1 MQMNVDIN
9 KMDLEKHTPMMQQYL
24 RIKAEHP
31 DILLFYRMGD
41 FYELFFDDAHK
52 AANLLD
58 ITLTHRG
65 KTNGDPIPMA
75 GVPYHAADNYL
86 AKLVKQGQSIAI
98 CEQIGD
104 PKTSKGPVKREV
116 VRIVTPGT
124 LTEDSLLD
132 EKQINLLCAIHSEQ
146 INNNETVFGIASLE
160 LSSGHFNIC
169 QVNGIESLKNEVT
182 RLRPAEILLS
192 ENTSHNIQQ
201 ALQQN
206 YPVSFKLLNEWLFTL
221 NHAKQTLAEQYTI
234 SNLDSFACDDVPS
247 ATIAAG
253 CIIDYLKKTQRSALP
268 HLHRFKVDRSAD
280 YILIDANTR
289 RNLELEYHSGGQH
302 NHTLAGILDYT
313 ATPMGSRLLRRWINQ
328 PLRNTNTLAN
338 RNELVEELIN
348 KQAYTNIET
357 ILKQVGDVERILSR
371 IALRSA
377 SPRDLAKL
385 RSSLFVLPELQQSLV
400 SFKSSLLAQ
409 LKEQISEH
417 PETLKLLT
425 EAIIGNPPVVI
436 RDGGFIAKSYDTELD
451 ELRSLQDNASEFLE
465 KLEAKEKQR
474 TGLNTL
480 KVGYNRVHGYYI
492 EVSRN
497 QSEKMPDNYQ
507 RRQTLKASER
517 YITPEL
523 KELED
528 KVLSANE
535 RALAR
540 EKQLYSNILEQ
551 LNTRLLPL
559 QQTAAALA
567 QLDVLNNFAERAD
580 TNHYCKPNFNQAETK
595 QGEINILAGR
605 HPVIEQ
611 VQSQPFSPNDITLNK
626 SQHMFIIT
634 GPNMGGKSTYM
645 RQVALIVIMAHIGS
659 FVPATKASLGK
670 TDQIFT
676 RIGASDDL
684 SSGRSTFMVEM
695 TETANILHNATE
707 SSLVLMDEVG
717 RGTGTHDGMS
727 IAWASAWYL
736 ADKIKALTLFATH
749 YFHLTQ
755 LPDELNGC
763 INVHLDAV
771 EHNNQLV
778 FLHQVKQG
786 PTDKS
791 YGIQVAA
798 LAGLPDSVIQLANT
812 TMSSLVEQQT
822 NNVTASEDQ
831 SDSDT
836 SRPESELQLMLQKI
850 DINQTTPMEALNLLE
865 QLKKIGSKT
874 RNP

>member
-1 MQMNVDIN
+1 MNN
-9 KMDLEKHTPMMQQYL
+9 KTEQHTPMMQQYL

-58 ITLTHRG
+58 ITLTARG
-65 KTNGDPIPMA
+65 KANGKPIPMA

-104 PKTSKGPVKREV
+104 PKTSKGPVAREV

-124 LTEDSLLD
+124 LTEDALLD
-132 EKQINLLCAIHSEQ
+132 EKQINLLCAIHAGQSKNSAPQ
-146 INNNETVFGIASLE
+146 FGIASLE

-169 QVNGIESLKNEVT
+169 QVSGLENLQSELT
-182 RLRPAEILLS
+182 RLRPAEILLN
-192 ENTSHNIQQ
+192 ETDPLNLQHL
-201 ALQQN
+201 LQQN
-206 YPVSFKLLNEWLFTL
+206 YPISFKQQHEWLFNL
-221 NHAKQTLAEQYTI
+221 NHAEQTLTEQFALNDL
-234 SNLDSFACDDVPS
+234 SSFGCNDVPL

-253 CIIDYLKKTQRSALP
+253 CIIDYLKSTQRSALP
-268 HLHRFKVDRSAD
+268 HIHRFKVDRKAD
-280 YILIDANTR
+280 YILIDASTR
-289 RNLELEYHSGGQH
+289 RNLELEYHIGGQH

-313 ATPMGSRLLRRWINQ
+313 ATAMGSRLLRRWIHQ
-328 PLRNTNTLAN
+328 PLCNKKTLTE
-338 RNELVEELIN
+338 RHQLVGELIE
-348 KQAYTNIET
+348 QQRYPQIEA
-357 ILKQVGDVERILSR
+357 ILKQVGDAERILTR
-371 IALRSA
+371 IALKSA
-377 SPRDLAKL
+377 SPRDLARL
-385 RSSLFVLPELQQSLV
+385 RATLFALPELQQSLRDL
-400 SFKSSLLAQ
+400 KAPLMLQLA
-409 LKEQISEH
+409 KQISEH
-417 PETLKLLT
+417 PETLNLLNA
-425 EAIIGNPPVVI
+425 AIVENPPVVV
-436 RDGGFIAKSYDTELD
+436 RDGNFIAKGYDAELD
-451 ELRSLQDNASEFLE
+451 ELKSLQDNASEFLSN
-465 KLEAKEKQR
+465 LEAQEKQR
-474 TGLNTL
+474 TGLSTL

-497 QSEKMPDNYQ
+497 QSDKMPADYQ

-540 EKQLYSNILEQ
+540 EKKLYDDILQQ
-551 LNTRLLPL
+551 LNAQLQPL
-559 QQTAAALA
+559 QQTACALA
-567 QLDVLNNFAERAD
+567 ELDVLNNFAERAQ
-580 TNHYCKPNFNQAETK
+580 TNHYCMPSFSNTSQNSIQIK
-595 QGEINILAGR
+595 AGR

-611 VQSQPFSPNDITLNK
+611 VQSTPFTPNDITLN
-626 SQHMFIIT
+626 SQQHLFIIT

-645 RQVALIVIMAHIGS
+645 RQIALIVIMAHIGS
-659 FVPATKASLGK
+659 FVPASEVRLGL

-707 SSLVLMDEVG
+707 NSLVLMDEVG
-717 RGTGTHDGMS
+717 RGTGTQDGMS
-727 IAWASAWYL
+727 LAWASAWYL
-736 ADKIKALTLFATH
+736 ADKLKALTLFATH

-755 LPDELNGC
+755 LPNMLDGSV
-763 INVHLDAV
+763 NVHLDAV
-771 EHNNQLV
+771 EHGDNLV
-778 FLHQVKQG
+778 FLHQVKPG

-798 LAGLPDSVIQLANT
+798 LAGLPPSVIELAKQT
-812 TMSSLVEQQT
+812 LSSLVEEQQPLRL
-822 NNVTASEDQ
+822 
-831 SDSDT
+831 DSPPNPTEKQTDLEHT
-836 SRPESELQLMLQKI
+836 IKNI
-850 DINQTTPMEALNLLE
+850 DLNQTTPMAALKLLE
-865 QLKKIGSKT
+865 QLKKSL
-874 RNP
+874 

>member
-1 MQMNVDIN
+1 MNN
-9 KMDLEKHTPMMQQYL
+9 KTEQHTPMMQQYL

-65 KTNGDPIPMA
+65 KTNGEPIPMA

-124 LTEDSLLD
+124 LTEDALLD
-132 EKQINLLCAIHSEQ
+132 EKQVNLLCAIYSEKTKAGWQ
-146 INNNETVFGIASLE
+146 FGLASLE
-160 LSSGHFNIC
+160 LSSGRFNIC
-169 QVNGIESLKNEVT
+169 QLNGMDNLKNEIT
-182 RLRPAEILLS
+182 RLHPAEILLNS
-192 ENTSHNIQQ
+192 ADAQQLEQ

-206 YPVSFKLLNEWLFTL
+206 YPISFKYQDESGFNIK
-221 NHAKQTLAEQYTI
+221 HAEQTLKQQFNT
-234 SNLDSFACDDVPS
+234 STLDTLHCGDIPL

-253 CIIDYLKKTQRSALP
+253 SIIDYLQATQRSALP
-268 HLHRFKVDRSAD
+268 HIQNIGVDKHND
-280 YILIDANTR
+280 FILIDAATR
-289 RNLELEYHSGGQH
+289 KNLELEYHINGQH

-313 ATPMGSRLLRRWINQ
+313 DTAMGSRLLRRWINQ
-328 PLRNTNTLAN
+328 PLRNTVVLQQ
-338 RNELVEELIN
+338 RHQLIKELIKTQN
-348 KQAYTNIET
+348 HTT
-357 ILKQVGDVERILSR
+357 ISQDLKQVGDVERILSR
-371 IALRSA
+371 VALHSA

-385 RSSLFVLPELQQSLV
+385 RSTLKILPELQQHLSCL
-400 SFKSSLLAQ
+400 SSTLIKQ
-409 LKEQISEH
+409 LGKQISQH
-417 PETLKLLT
+417 PEIFKLLT
-425 EAIIGNPPVVI
+425 NAIIENPPVVI
-436 RDGGFIAKSYDTELD
+436 RDGGFIAKGYDAELD
-451 ELRSLQDNASEFLE
+451 ELKSLQDNASDFLAD
-465 KLEAKEKQR
+465 LEAREKQR
-474 TGLNTL
+474 TGLSTL
-480 KVGYNRVHGYYI
+480 KVGFNRVHGYYI
-492 EVSRN
+492 EVSRI
-497 QSEKMPDNYQ
+497 QSDKMPDDYQ
-507 RRQTLKASER
+507 RRQTLKAAER

-540 EKQLYSNILEQ
+540 EKQLYADLLIE
-551 LNTRLLPL
+551 LNKHL
-559 QQTAAALA
+559 QALQKMAMALA
-567 QLDVLNNFAERAD
+567 ELDVLNNLAERAE
-580 TNHYCKPNFNQAETK
+580 TNHYCMPVFSKPGDSSCGIKIKE
-595 QGEINILAGR
+595 GR

-611 VQSQPFSPNDITLNK
+611 VQSEPFSPNDITLDKN
-626 SQHMFIIT
+626 QHMLIIT

-659 FVPATKASLGK
+659 FVPASEATLGQ

-707 SSLVLMDEVG
+707 HSLVLMDEVG

-727 IAWASAWYL
+727 LAWASAWYL
-736 ADKIKALTLFATH
+736 ADKIKAHTLFATH

-755 LPDELNGC
+755 LPEQLQGC
-763 INVHLDAV
+763 VNVHLDAV
-771 EHNNQLV
+771 EHNGQLV
-778 FLHQVKQG
+778 FLHKVKQG

-798 LAGLPDSVIQLANT
+798 LAGLPESVIELANQ
-812 TMSSLVEQQT
+812 TM
-822 NNVTASEDQ
+822 TALADNAPPVQ
-831 SDSDT
+831 
-836 SRPESELQLMLQKI
+836 PESGIEKKPETPVTEPALLQALENI
-850 DINQTTPMEALNLLE
+850 DLNQTTPIEALNILE
-865 QLKKIGSKT
+865 QLKKMAAKT

>member
-1 MQMNVDIN
+1 MNN
-9 KMDLEKHTPMMQQYL
+9 KTEQHTPMMQQYL

-41 FYELFFDDAHK
+41 FYEMFFDDAHK

-58 ITLTHRG
+58 ITLTARG
-65 KTNGDPIPMA
+65 KANGEPIPMA

-104 PKTSKGPVKREV
+104 PKTSKGPVAREV

-124 LTEDSLLD
+124 LTEEALLD
-132 EKQINLLCAIHSEQ
+132 EKQINLLCAVHAEQ
-146 INNNETVFGIASLE
+146 SKDTIPQFGIASLE

-169 QVNGIESLKNEVT
+169 QVSGLENLQSELT
-182 RLRPAEILLS
+182 RLHPAEILLN
-192 ENTSHNIQQ
+192 ETDPLNLQQ
-201 ALQQN
+201 VLQQN
-206 YPVSFKLLNEWLFTL
+206 YPISFKQQHEWLF
-221 NHAKQTLAEQYTI
+221 NWNKAEQTLAEQFATNDL
-234 SNLDSFACDDVPS
+234 SSFACNDVPL

-253 CIIDYLKKTQRSALP
+253 CIIDYLKTTQRSALP
-268 HLHRFKVDRSAD
+268 HIHRFKVDRKAD
-280 YILIDANTR
+280 YILIDASTR
-289 RNLELEYHSGGQH
+289 RNLELEYHIGGQH

-313 ATPMGSRLLRRWINQ
+313 ATAMGSRLLRRWIHQ
-328 PLRNTNTLAN
+328 PLCNKKILTERHQLI
-338 RNELVEELIN
+338 NELVEQQRYPQID
-348 KQAYTNIET
+348 T
-357 ILKQVGDVERILSR
+357 ILKQVGDAERILTR
-371 IALRSA
+371 IALKSA

-385 RSSLFVLPELQQSLV
+385 RATLFVLPELQQSL
-400 SFKSSLLAQ
+400 SGLKAPLILQ
-409 LKEQISEH
+409 LSKHISEH
-417 PETLKLLT
+417 PETLNLLT
-425 EAIIGNPPVVI
+425 VAIVENPPVVI
-436 RDGGFIAKSYDTELD
+436 RDGNFIAKGYDSELD
-451 ELRSLQDNASEFLE
+451 ELKSLQDNASEFLSN
-465 KLEAKEKQR
+465 LEAREKQR
-474 TGLNTL
+474 TGLSTL

-497 QSEKMPDNYQ
+497 QSNKMPDDYQ

-540 EKQLYSNILEQ
+540 EKKLYDGILEQ
-551 LNTRLLPL
+551 LNVQLQPL
-559 QQTAAALA
+559 QITARALA
-567 QLDVLNNFAERAD
+567 ELDVLNNFAERAQ
-580 TNHYCKPNFNQAETK
+580 TNHYCMPTFAKANSDQN
-595 QGEINILAGR
+595 GIEIKAGR

-611 VQSQPFSPNDITLNK
+611 VQTTPFTPNDITLNSK
-626 SQHMFIIT
+626 QHLFIIT

-645 RQVALIVIMAHIGS
+645 RQIALIVIMAHIGS
-659 FVPATKASLGK
+659 FVPATDVKLGL

-707 SSLVLMDEVG
+707 NSLVLMDEVG
-717 RGTGTHDGMS
+717 RGTGTQDGMS
-727 IAWASAWYL
+727 LAWASAWYL
-736 ADKIKALTLFATH
+736 ADKLKALTLFATH

-755 LPDELNGC
+755 LPDMLKGSV
-763 INVHLDAV
+763 NVHLDAV
-771 EHNNQLV
+771 EHGDSLV
-778 FLHQVKQG
+778 FLHQVKPG

-798 LAGLPDSVIQLANT
+798 LAGLPPQVIELAKQTLASYITDEAKTPPLATTTETAEKDSGLKQALKN
-812 TMSSLVEQQT
+812 
-822 NNVTASEDQ
+822 
-831 SDSDT
+831 
-836 SRPESELQLMLQKI
+836 I
-850 DINQTTPMEALNLLE
+850 DLNQTTPMEALKQLE
-865 QLKKIGSKT
+865 QLKKLL
-874 RNP
+874 

>member
-1 MQMNVDIN
+1 MARSA
-9 KMDLEKHTPMMQQYL
+9 DLMSATTEQHTPMMQQYL
-24 RIKAEHP
+24 RIKAQHP

-58 ITLTHRG
+58 ITLTARG
-65 KTNGDPIPMA
+65 RANGEPIPMA

-104 PKTSKGPVKREV
+104 PKTSKGPVAREV

-124 LTEDSLLD
+124 LTEDALLD
-132 EKQINLLCAIHSEQ
+132 EKQINLLCAVHAEQ
-146 INNNETVFGIASLE
+146 SKNNTPQFGIASLE
-160 LSSGHFNIC
+160 LSSGRFNVC
-169 QVNGIESLKNEVT
+169 QVSGLENLKSELT
-182 RLRPAEILLS
+182 RLHPAEILLN
-192 ENTSHNIQQ
+192 ETDPLNLLHI
-201 ALQQN
+201 LQQN
-206 YPVSFKLLNEWLFTL
+206 YPISFKQQHEWLFNL
-221 NHAKQTLAEQYTI
+221 NHAEQTLSEQF
-234 SNLDSFACDDVPS
+234 SVNDLSSFACKDVPL

-253 CIIDYLKKTQRSALP
+253 CIIDYLKNTQRSALP
-268 HLHRFKVDRSAD
+268 HIHRFKVDRKAD
-280 YILIDANTR
+280 YILIDASTR
-289 RNLELEYHSGGQH
+289 RNLELEYHIGGQH

-313 ATPMGSRLLRRWINQ
+313 ATAMGSRLLRRWIHQ
-328 PLRNTNTLAN
+328 PLCNKKLLTERHQLI
-338 RNELVEELIN
+338 NEL
-348 KQAYTNIET
+348 IEQQCYPKIEI
-357 ILKQVGDVERILSR
+357 ILKQVGDAERILTR
-371 IALRSA
+371 VALKSA

-385 RSSLFVLPELQQSLV
+385 RATLFVLPELQQTLINL
-400 SFKSSLLAQ
+400 KSPLILKLA
-409 LKEQISEH
+409 KQISEH
-417 PETLKLLT
+417 PETLTLLNA
-425 EAIIGNPPVVI
+425 AIVENPPVVI
-436 RDGGFIAKSYDTELD
+436 RDGNFIAKGYDSELD
-451 ELRSLQDNASEFLE
+451 ELKSLQDNASEFLSN
-465 KLEAKEKQR
+465 LEAREKQR
-474 TGLNTL
+474 TGLSTL

-497 QSEKMPDNYQ
+497 QSDKMPADYQ

-540 EKQLYSNILEQ
+540 EKKLYDGILQQ
-551 LNTRLLPL
+551 LNTQLQPL
-559 QQTAAALA
+559 QQTACALA
-567 QLDVLNNFAERAD
+567 ELDVLNNFAERAQ
-580 TNHYCKPNFNQAETK
+580 TNHYCMPNFTDNSSSQNGIQIK
-595 QGEINILAGR
+595 AGR

-611 VQSQPFSPNDITLNK
+611 VQSTPFTPNDITLN
-626 SQHMFIIT
+626 SQQHLFIIT

-659 FVPATKASLGK
+659 FVPATEVSLGL

-707 SSLVLMDEVG
+707 NSLVLMDEVG
-717 RGTGTHDGMS
+717 RGTGTQDGMS
-727 IAWASAWYL
+727 LAWASAWYL
-736 ADKIKALTLFATH
+736 ADKLKALTLFATH

-755 LPDELNGC
+755 LPEMLKGSV
-763 INVHLDAV
+763 NVHLDAV
-771 EHNNQLV
+771 EHGDSLV
-778 FLHQVKQG
+778 FLHQVKPG

-798 LAGLPDSVIQLANT
+798 LAGLPSPVIRLAKQTLT
-812 TMSSLVEQQT
+812 TFIGDTQT
-822 NNVTASEDQ
+822 PPLAKNIETAET
-831 SDSDT
+831 DSD
-836 SRPESELQLMLQKI
+836 LKQALKNI
-850 DINQTTPMEALNLLE
+850 DLNQTTPMEALKLLE
-865 QLKKIGSKT
+865 QLKKLL
-874 RNP
+874 

>member
-1 MQMNVDIN
+1 MKN
-9 KMDLEKHTPMMQQYL
+9 KIEQHTPMMQQYL

-65 KTNGDPIPMA
+65 KTNGEPIPMA

-104 PKTSKGPVKREV
+104 PKTSKGPVAREV
-116 VRIVTPGT
+116 VRIITPGT

-132 EKQINLLCAIHSEQ
+132 EKQINLLCAIHVEQ
-146 INNNETVFGIASLE
+146 KDKNSIPLFGIASLE
-160 LSSGHFNIC
+160 LSSGRFNIC
-169 QVNGIESLKNEVT
+169 QVSGLENLKSELT
-182 RLRPAEILLS
+182 RLHPAEVLLN
-192 ENTSHNIQQ
+192 ETNPLDLQQ
-201 ALQQN
+201 QLQQN
-206 YPVSFKLLNEWLFTL
+206 YPVSFKLQHEWLFNL
-221 NHAKQTLAEQYTI
+221 EHAEQTLSEQFKVKDL
-234 SNLDSFACDDVPS
+234 SSFACADVPL

-253 CIIDYLKKTQRSALP
+253 CLIDYLKTTQRSALP
-268 HLHRFKVDRSAD
+268 HIQRFKIDRKKD
-280 YILIDANTR
+280 YILIDASTR
-289 RNLELEYHSGGQH
+289 RNLELEYHIGGQH

-313 ATPMGSRLLRRWINQ
+313 ATAMGSRLLRRWIHQ
-328 PLRNTNTLAN
+328 PLCDKTVLTERHQLI
-338 RNELVEELIN
+338 NEL
-348 KQAYTNIET
+348 IEQQRYPQIDNT
-357 ILKQVGDVERILSR
+357 LKQVADAERILTR
-371 IALRSA
+371 VALKSA
-377 SPRDLAKL
+377 SPRDLSRL
-385 RSSLFVLPELQQSLV
+385 RTTLMVLPELQQALSDL
-400 SFKSSLLAQ
+400 KSPLIVKLAQ
-409 LKEQISEH
+409 QISEH
-417 PETLKLLT
+417 PVTLNLLKA
-425 EAIIGNPPVVI
+425 AIVENPPVVI
-436 RDGGFIAKSYDTELD
+436 RDGNFIAKGYDSELD
-451 ELRSLQDNASEFLE
+451 ELKSLQDNASDFLSN
-465 KLEAKEKQR
+465 LEAREKQR
-474 TGLNTL
+474 TGLSTL

-497 QSEKMPDNYQ
+497 QSDKMPADYQ

-540 EKQLYSNILEQ
+540 EKKLYDDILEQ
-551 LNTRLLPL
+551 LNTQL
-559 QQTAAALA
+559 QALQTTARALA
-567 QLDVLNNFAERAD
+567 ELDVLNNFAERAQ
-580 TNHYCKPNFNQAETK
+580 TNHYCMPHFTNTK
-595 QGEINILAGR
+595 HSQNSIEIKAGR

-611 VQSQPFSPNDITLNK
+611 VQSNPFTPNDITLNHK
-626 SQHMFIIT
+626 QHLFIIT

-645 RQVALIVIMAHIGS
+645 RQIALIVIMAHIGS
-659 FVPATKASLGK
+659 FVPATEATLGL

-707 SSLVLMDEVG
+707 NSLVLMDEVG
-717 RGTGTHDGMS
+717 RGTGTQDGMS
-727 IAWASAWYL
+727 LAWASAWYL

-755 LPDELNGC
+755 LPDKFEGC

-771 EHNNQLV
+771 EHGDSLV

-798 LAGLPDSVIQLANT
+798 LAGLPKSVIQLAKQT
-812 TMSSLVEQQT
+812 LAAFVEEPPLPQT
-822 NNVTASEDQ
+822 NHASADNRQVET
-831 SDSDT
+831 DSALKMA
-836 SRPESELQLMLQKI
+836 LQNI
-850 DINQTTPMEALNLLE
+850 DINQTTPIEALKQLE
-865 QLKKIGSKT
+865 QLKKLL
-874 RNP
+874 